1 MDFPRPSV
9 SPSNIIGD
17 LKDRFGFGG
26 AKQRAYDEERTTMN
40 MMSMVTMMQALMIL
54 GISMHLLLR
63 QIPMIARIYDAFY
76 GGASVSYFV
85 LCFVLHNFT
94 SSGKFK

>member
-17 LKDRFGFGG
+17 LKVDLDLV
-26 AKQRAYDEERTTMN
+26 APSSALMMKSRTTMN
-40 MMSMVTMMQALMIL
+40 MMGMVTMMQALMIL

-63 QIPMIARIYDAFY
+63 QI
-76 GGASVSYFV
+76 
-85 LCFVLHNFT
+85 L
-94 SSGKFK
+94 

>member
-26 AKQRAYDEERTTMN
+26 AKQRAYDEE
-40 MMSMVTMMQALMIL
+40 
-54 GISMHLLLR
+54 
-63 QIPMIARIYDAFY
+63 PYYDA
-76 GGASVSYFV
+76 VSYTH
-85 LCFVLHNFT
+85 LTLPT
-94 SSGKFK
+94 T

>member
-26 AKQRAYDEERTTMN
+26 AKQRAYDEEPYYDEYDEY
-40 MMSMVTMMQALMIL
+40 
-54 GISMHLLLR
+54 GYCLL
-63 QIPMIARIYDAFY
+63 YTSDA
-76 GGASVSYFV
+76 ADE
-85 LCFVLHNFT
+85 
-94 SSGKFK
+94 